1 MTDLLLHTAEEL
13 HKLARTGRRAVVM
26 TMGALHEGHATLIRT
41 AREQAGPEGQVV
53 VTVFV
58 NPLQFGAGEDLDRYP
73 RTLDADLAIAEEAG
87 ADALFA
93 PAVDEVYPG
102 GDPQVRI
109 TAGPMGGRLEG
120 ATRPGHF
127 DGMLTVVAKLLH
139 LTRPDLALFGQKDA
153 QQLAL
158 IRRMVTDLN
167 FPVEVVGVPT
177 VREEDGLALS
187 SRNRY
192 LSAAERHTALALS
205 RALFAGRDRL
215 AAQAALRARAE
226 ASPASDERATALA
239 RLGEIRAS
247 ADAHA
252 VSAAVSAAGSGLP
265 DAVRAAALHI
275 LEEAGRHEPPL
286 VLDYLALVDPL
297 DFTETGQDFT
307 GQAVLA
313 VAAKVGSTRLID
325 NIPLEFGA
333 HS

>member
-1 MTDLLLHTAEEL
+1 MTGPLLLLNTAEEL
-13 HKLARTGRRAVVM
+13 HKLPRTGRRAVVM
-26 TMGALHEGHATLIRT
+26 TMGALHEGHATLVRT
-41 AREQAGPEGQVV
+41 AREQAGPDGQVV

-58 NPLQFGAGEDLDRYP
+58 NPLQFGANEDLDRYP
-73 RTLDADLAIAEEAG
+73 RTLDADLRIADEAG
-87 ADALFA
+87 ADAVFA
-93 PAVDEVYPG
+93 PAVEEVYPG
-102 GDPQVRI
+102 GAPQVRI
-109 TAGPMGGRLEG
+109 TAGPMGERLEG

-167 FPVEVVGVPT
+167 FPVDVAGVPT

-192 LSAAERHTALALS
+192 LSALERRTALALS

-226 ASPASDERATALA
+226 AAPASDERAAGLA

-252 VSAAVSAAGSGLP
+252 VSAACSGLP
-265 DAVRAAALHI
+265 DAVRAAARHV
-275 LEEAGRHEPPL
+275 LEEAGRHDPPL
-286 VLDYLALVDPL
+286 VLDYLALVDPQ
-297 DFTETGQDFT
+297 DFTDVGPDFT

-313 VAAKVGSTRLID
+313 VAAKVGATRLID

-333 HS
+333 HA